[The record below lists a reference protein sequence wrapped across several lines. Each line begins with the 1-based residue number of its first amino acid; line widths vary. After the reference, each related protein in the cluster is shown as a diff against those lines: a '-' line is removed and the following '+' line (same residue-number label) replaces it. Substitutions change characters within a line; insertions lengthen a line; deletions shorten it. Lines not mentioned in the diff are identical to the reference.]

1 MNKYAIAFYDDK
13 DNVEMEVIFENT
25 PKDALNKML
34 TLTSV
39 SKEDIFE
46 IVRVDKTSGSV
57 LETIEINKMELS
69 GNQIV
74 REI

>member
-1 MNKYAIAFYDDK
+1 
-13 DNVEMEVIFENT
+13 
-25 PKDALNKML
+25 ML

-46 IVRVDKTSGSV
+46 ITKVDKADGSI

-69 GNQIV
+69 GTN
-74 REI
+74 

>member
-46 IVRVDKTSGSV
+46 IIKVDKADGSIV
-57 LETIEINKMELS
+57 ETIEINKMELS
-69 GNQIV
+69 ETN
-74 REI
+74 

>member
-1 MNKYAIAFYDDK
+1 MDKYAIAFYDDK
-13 DNVEMEVIFENT
+13 DNVEMEVIFGNT

-46 IVRVDKTSGSV
+46 IVKVDKADGSI
-57 LETIEINKMELS
+57 LETIEINKME
-69 GNQIV
+69 
-74 REI
+74 RK